1 MFGSARIILSFHF
14 LMRFL
19 SLLLVFPAGINCEG
33 SEKRGGTEGGKKKT
47 QSRQNFTF
55 WIVYKC

>member
-1 MFGSARIILSFHF
+1 MRI
-14 LMRFL
+14 L

-33 SEKRGGTEGGKKKT
+33 SEKQGGMEGGKKKT